1 MTTQQTWYPKTL
13 GVLPQGSGAYDFMM
27 KTIPRDAAFHYAEF
41 GIYQGSTALHVAN
54 LFPRCT
60 LHLFDF
66 ADTLQEAADR
76 FKDLPNKVHTYGN
89 TQKYCDSYNWPLMKL
104 IEKADGQYMFD
115 YCFLDGAHTIAVD
128 ALTFFLCDK
137 LLRPGGF
144 MDLDDYG
151 WRQRGSSLD
160 PARIPV
166 TAELYTDE
174 QIDAYQVKML
184 VDIIVRKDKRYKE
197 VLPNRIF
204 QKISP

>member
-1 MTTQQTWYPKTL
+1 MTSSDSWYPQKL
-13 GVLPQGSGAYDFMM
+13 GVSSQGSGAYDFML
-27 KTIPRDAAFHYAEF
+27 THIPRETAFHYAEF
-41 GIYQGSTALHVAN
+41 GIYEGSTAFYIAHLY
-54 LFPRCT
+54 PRAT

-66 ADTLQEAADR
+66 DDTLKRAAER
-76 FKDLPNKVHTYGN
+76 FRILPNQVHYYGN

-104 IEKADGQYMFD
+104 IEANSGNYLFD

-128 ALTFFLCDK
+128 ALTFFLCDR

-160 PARIPV
+160 PARVPV
-166 TAELYTDE
+166 TADLYTDE

-184 VDIIVRKDKRYKE
+184 VDIIVKRDARYKE
-197 VLPNRIF
+197 MLPNRIF
-204 QKISP
+204 RKLAA